1 MTPVPGRPPRIAGN
15 WPRIRGHGTAGR
27 VQHATHRALPSQ
39 RHWLDP
45 VCAWLALGVPLII
58 TILRA
63 SPATQWRDDLS
74 VVRGLGIVPVGG
86 EGTLSSLLMQL
97 FSLLPVGGRL
107 LRASLVSAVGVALS
121 ARLAYALARR
131 LLDDNAVTPRL
142 TPPLALAAALI
153 ATLCPVWQLE
163 GTIAGGATLSVA
175 LVLAGLLLRPR
186 AGARDA
192 RVWFGFG
199 ALISLTVFESH
210 VAGLALMLVLGVQV
224 AVLAEVPP
232 RRNVLL
238 CAAGAG
244 VAALLCLVP
253 ALVRPLSG
261 RAWVDLGY
269 GLSTARVAAVDVA
282 ARHPGALTAWLRDVG
297 VVSMGLAV
305 LGGAWGLVRARTR
318 WLMAPLAALVL
329 ADVVF
334 PASRA
339 GVLSPDP
346 LSPLR
351 LSAVI
356 ALAIAAALGVHT
368 LALGLGRARVPM
380 ARPAAV
386 LLVVFNFTLVL
397 VTAQDSSYVAN
408 RRSQYGAEVWTDEAL
423 GDLPPRSMLLI
434 RSPAVA
440 WRLWAARLVRGER
453 PDIVIVPLPLLDR
466 GSIAEDLL
474 AREPK
479 LAPLVRDMAIR
490 GKPTE
495 YSLST
500 LADARPLYVELDPHW
515 DQRLVD
521 HLTPRPMWLGFAPH
535 ALGRSDRTPALAEGQ
550 KAFSRVLAAAITPT
564 HRDRATLAVLE
575 SRAQEQA
582 VALAALGDRDSVRAI
597 LADLKK
603 IDPDQP
609 FIAQMDKRF
618 AEDRR
623 GRVDVAGLL
632 PMGR

>member
-1 MTPVPGRPPRIAGN
+1 MLQADRD
-15 WPRIRGHGTAGR
+15 
-27 VQHATHRALPSQ
+27 RAAPSQ

-45 VCAWLALGVPLII
+45 VCAWLALGLPLVV
-58 TILRA
+58 TLLRA

-74 VVRGLGIVPVGG
+74 VVRGLGIVPIGG

-97 FSLLPVGGRL
+97 ASLLPVGGRL
-107 LRASLVSAVGVALS
+107 LRAALVSALGVALAS
-121 ARLAYALARR
+121 RLAYELARR
-131 LLDDNAVTPRL
+131 LLEDNALSPRL
-142 TPPLALAAALI
+142 TPPLALSAALL
-153 ATLCPVWQLE
+153 ATFSPVWQLE
-163 GTIAGGATLSVA
+163 GTIAGGATLAVA
-175 LVLAGLLLRPR
+175 LLFAGLLLRPR
-186 AGARDA
+186 AATRDA
-192 RVWFGFG
+192 RVWLGFG

-232 RRNVLL
+232 RRSVVL
-238 CAAGAG
+238 CAVGAA
-244 VAALLCLVP
+244 VTALLCLVP
-253 ALVRPLSG
+253 EVVRPLSG

-269 GLSTARVAAVDVA
+269 GLSTAPLAAVDTA
-282 ARHPGALTAWLRDVG
+282 ARHPGAVTAWLRDVG
-297 VVSMGLAV
+297 VISMALAAV
-305 LGGAWGLVRARTR
+305 GGAWGILRGRTR
-318 WLMAPLAALVL
+318 WLMAPLGALVL
-329 ADVVF
+329 ADVLF

-351 LSAVI
+351 LAAVV

-368 LALGLGRARVPM
+368 VVLGLRRAQIPM

-397 VTAQDSSYVAN
+397 VTAEDSSYVAD

-423 GDLPPRSMLLI
+423 GDLPPHSMLLI

-453 PDIVIVPLPLLDR
+453 PDIVVVPLPLLDH
-466 GSIAEDLL
+466 GSIASELL

-490 GKPTE
+490 GRPTE

-500 LADARPLYVELDPHW
+500 LADARPLFVELDPHW

-521 HLTPRPMWLGFAPH
+521 HLTPRPLWLGFAPH
-535 ALGRSDRTPALAEGQ
+535 ALGRSDREPALAEGR
-550 KAFSRVLAAAITPT
+550 KAFSRVLAAAITPG
-564 HRDRATLAVLE
+564 HRDGATLAVLA
-575 SRAQEQA
+575 SGAREQA
-582 VALAALGDRDSVRAI
+582 VALAALGDRKSAQAI
-597 LADLKK
+597 VADLER

-609 FIAQMDKRF
+609 FVAQMKKRF
-618 AEDRR
+618 REDRR

-632 PMGR
+632 P

>member
-1 MTPVPGRPPRIAGN
+1 MR
-15 WPRIRGHGTAGR
+15 
-27 VQHATHRALPSQ
+27 QPSQ

-45 VCAWLALGVPLII
+45 VCAWLSLGIPLIV
-58 TILRA
+58 TALRA

-74 VVRGLGIVPVGG
+74 VVRGLGIVPIGG

-97 FSLLPVGGRL
+97 ASLLPIGGRL

-131 LLDDNAVTPRL
+131 VLDDNADTPRL
-142 TPPLALAAALI
+142 SPPLALSAALV
-153 ATLCPVWQLE
+153 ATLAPAWQLE
-163 GTIAGGATLSVA
+163 GTIAGGATLAVA
-175 LVLAGLLLRPR
+175 LVLAGLLVRPH
-186 AGARDA
+186 AETRDA
-192 RVWFGFG
+192 RVWLGFG

-238 CAAGAG
+238 CAVGARYHGWAVSGARAGAPAVGASLGRPRLWPVDRAAGRGGHRCAPPRGARG
-244 VAALLCLVP
+244 VAA
-253 ALVRPLSG
+253 RRGRHFDGSG
-261 RAWVDLGY
+261 RC
-269 GLSTARVAAVDVA
+269 R
-282 ARHPGALTAWLRDVG
+282 R
-297 VVSMGLAV
+297 SMGPLR
-305 LGGAWGLVRARTR
+305 GRTR

-368 LALGLGRARVPM
+368 VALGLKRANIPM

-397 VTAQDSSYVAN
+397 VTAEDSSYVAD

-423 GDLPPRSMLLI
+423 GDLPPHSMLLI

-453 PDIVIVPLPLLDR
+453 PDIVVVPLPLLDR
-466 GSIAEDLL
+466 GSIATELL
-474 AREPK
+474 RQEPK

-490 GKPTE
+490 GRPTE

-521 HLTPRPMWLGFAPH
+521 HLTPRPLWLGFAPH
-535 ALGRSDRTPALAEGQ
+535 ALGRSDRLPALAEGQ

-564 HRDRATLAVLE
+564 HRDEGTLAVLA

-582 VALAALGDRDSVRAI
+582 VALAALGDRKSVRSHPRRPRAHRPG
-597 LADLKK
+597 LAVRQADGSALRER
-603 IDPDQP
+603 PP
-609 FIAQMDKRF
+609 WAG
-618 AEDRR
+618 RR
-623 GRVDVAGLL
+623 GGAIAMSG
-632 PMGR
+632 

>member
-1 MTPVPGRPPRIAGN
+1 MGIAGN
-15 WPRIRGHGTAGR
+15 WPEIRGHGRAGR
-27 VQHATHRALPSQ
+27 VQEAPRDAAAPSQ

-45 VCAWLALGVPLII
+45 VCAWLSLGVPLIV
-58 TILRA
+58 TALRA

-74 VVRGLGIVPVGG
+74 IVRGLGIVPIGG

-97 FSLLPVGGRL
+97 SSLLPIGGRL
-107 LRASLVSAVGVALS
+107 LRASLVSAVGLALS

-131 LLDDNAVTPRL
+131 LLDDNAHTPRL
-142 TPPLALAAALI
+142 TPPLALAAVLI
-153 ATLCPVWQLE
+153 ATLSPVWQLE

-175 LVLAGLLLRPR
+175 LVLGGLLVRPR
-186 AGARDA
+186 AETRDA
-192 RVWFGFG
+192 RVWLGFG
-199 ALISLTVFESH
+199 ALIALTVFESH

-232 RRNVLL
+232 RRNVVL

-244 VAALLCLVP
+244 IATLLCLVP

-269 GLSTARVAAVDVA
+269 GLSTAPLAAVDTA
-282 ARHPGALTAWLRDVG
+282 ARKAGALTAWLRDVG
-297 VVSMGLAV
+297 VISMGLAV
-305 LGGAWGLVRARTR
+305 MGGAWGLLRARTR
-318 WLMAPLAALVL
+318 WLMAPLGALVL

-356 ALAIAAALGVHT
+356 ALGIAAALGVHT
-368 LALGLGRARVPM
+368 VALGLRRANIPM

-397 VTAQDSSYVAN
+397 VTAEDSSYVAD

-423 GDLPPRSMLLI
+423 GDLPPHSMLLI

-453 PDIVIVPLPLLDR
+453 PDIVVVPLPLLDR
-466 GSIAEDLL
+466 GSIASELL

-490 GKPTE
+490 GRPTE

-500 LADARPLYVELDPHW
+500 LADARPLYVELDPNW

-521 HLTPRPMWLGFAPH
+521 HLTPRPLWLGFAPH
-535 ALGRSDRTPALAEGQ
+535 ALGRSDRTPALAEEH
-550 KAFSRVLAAAITPT
+550 KAFSRVLAAAITPQ
-564 HRDRATLAVLE
+564 HRDGATLAVLA

-597 LADLKK
+597 LADLER

-609 FIAQMDKRF
+609 FVAKMEKRF
-618 AEDRR
+618 EADHR

-632 PMGR
+632 P